1 MVLPALSSPP
11 PEGDFSR
18 LEGFVDA
25 TSSSHALILDMD
37 TERSGVI
44 AEILKE
50 RGYTCTQMQGV
61 GAALAVCARVP
72 FTVILLGD
80 VPVDHDRGAVVRA
93 LRQSSNSAI
102 LALVTGTAP
111 AIVTPLLDAGA
122 SDVVVF
128 TREDRER
135 LLLRVLVTERRAA
148 AQSHAEAMLR
158 AMPDLVFRIHASGE
172 FLSFHANNVRELF
185 TPPEKIVGRSIEE
198 TLPPHV
204 ARLCR
209 EGMGRALDS
218 GELQMVTY
226 TLAMPGGA
234 QDFEARIVPAGP
246 DEVLGVV
253 RNITDRT
260 QVESLGRANLT
271 LAAEVA
277 ERRRAEEALRVSE
290 AQWRSLV
297 ENCPDLVLVIDADG
311 RVSFTNRAIESAAP
325 ESGAGRAVYDLA
337 PPHLHDGLRAA
348 LSRVFSRGEAVT
360 LDVAGVGERS
370 HVEWELRA
378 APIRDEGP
386 VTRAVILARDITER
400 RAAEAERARM
410 QERLWTAQKLDS
422 LGLLAGGVA
431 HDFNNLLTAILGSAS
446 VALLKLPEGG
456 PARRAIETLVTAA
469 RRASELTQQLLAY
482 SGRGKLEVRPLD
494 LSEQI
499 RELLLVLHAAIP
511 KQIELHLRLGS
522 DLPSVLADVAQT
534 QQIVMNLV
542 INAAEAIGERS
553 GTIIITTGR
562 QMVDDTYIASLPP
575 GETLQKGMHVSLEVH
590 DDGCGMDP
598 DTIAKVF
605 DPFFSTKATGRGL
618 GLAAVQG
625 IVRSHHGA
633 MRIYSTKGRGTSFK
647 ILFPASTAPVES
659 KPAEAAPPRHA
670 GGTVLVVDDETLL
683 RRAAT
688 QIIEHFGYDAIE
700 AEDGRA
706 AIRIFRERARDID
719 VVLLDMTMPGLTGEE
734 TFQELLRIR
743 PDARVVLSSGFN
755 EMEATRRFGTEQLAG
770 FLQKPYTAEQLAQ
783 MLSRVIGPPSR

>member
-1 MVLPALSSPP
+1 M
-11 PEGDFSR
+11 
-18 LEGFVDA
+18 DA

-37 TERSGVI
+37 TERSGAI

-50 RGYTCTQMQGV
+50 RGYAATQMQGV

-72 FTVILLGD
+72 FTVILLGEL
-80 VPVDHDRGAVVRA
+80 PPDHDRSAVIRA

-102 LALVTGTAP
+102 VALVRDCTPEAV
-111 AIVTPLLDAGA
+111 APLLDAGA
-122 SDVVVF
+122 SDAVPF
-128 TREDRER
+128 SKADPER

-148 AQSHAEAMLR
+148 TQSHAEAMLR

-172 FLSFHANNVRELF
+172 FLSFHAHDVRELYA
-185 TPPEKIVGRSIEE
+185 PAEKIVGRSIEDA
-198 TLPPHV
+198 LPPHV

-209 EGMGRALDS
+209 EAMRRAFDS

-226 TLAMPGGA
+226 TLEMPGDGA
-234 QDFEARIVPAGP
+234 QDYEARVVPAGP
-246 DEVLGVV
+246 DEVLAVV

-260 QVESLGRANLT
+260 QAESLGRANVS

-297 ENCPDLVLVIDADG
+297 ENCPDLVVMLDAAG
-311 RVSFTNRAIESAAP
+311 RISFANRPIPTPAP
-325 ESGAGRAVYDLA
+325 QPGAGKTVFELA
-337 PPHLHDGLRAA
+337 PPHLHERLRAA
-348 LSRVFSRGEAVT
+348 LDRVFSRGEAVT
-360 LDVAGVGERS
+360 LEVAGTGDRS
-370 HVEWELRA
+370 GIAWELRA
-378 APIRDEGP
+378 APITDGGP
-386 VTRAVILARDITER
+386 VTRAVIIARDITER

-446 VALLKLPEGG
+446 VALLKLPEEG
-456 PARRAIETLVTAA
+456 PARRAIETLVSAA

-482 SGRGKLEVRPLD
+482 SGRGKLQVRAID

-499 RELLLVLHAAIP
+499 RELLLVLHAAVP
-511 KQIELHLRLGS
+511 KQIELHLRLAP
-522 DLPSVLADVAQT
+522 DLPSVQADVAQM

-553 GTIIITTGR
+553 GTIVVATGR
-562 QMVDDTYIASLPP
+562 QVVDGTYIASLPP
-575 GETLQKGMHVSLEVH
+575 GETLSPGLHVSLEVH
-590 DDGCGMDP
+590 DDGCGMDEE
-598 DTIAKVF
+598 TVAKVF

-633 MRIYSTKGRGTSFK
+633 LSITSARGRGTSFK
-647 ILFPASTAPVES
+647 VLFPASPVAVES
-659 KPAEAAPPRHA
+659 RPSEPAPPRSA
-670 GGTVLVVDDETLL
+670 AGTVLVVDDEALL

-688 QIIEHFGYDAIE
+688 QIIEHFGYDVLE

-706 AIRIFRERARDID
+706 AVSIFRERAPQID

-755 EMEATRRFGTEQLAG
+755 EMEATRRFGTDRLAG

>member
-1 MVLPALSSPP
+1 MLPP
-11 PEGDFSR
+11 P
-18 LEGFVDA
+18 
-25 TSSSHALILDMD
+25 
-37 TERSGVI
+37 
-44 AEILKE
+44 
-50 RGYTCTQMQGV
+50 
-61 GAALAVCARVP
+61 
-72 FTVILLGD
+72 
-80 VPVDHDRGAVVRA
+80 
-93 LRQSSNSAI
+93 
-102 LALVTGTAP
+102 
-111 AIVTPLLDAGA
+111 
-122 SDVVVF
+122 
-128 TREDRER
+128 
-135 LLLRVLVTERRAA
+135 
-148 AQSHAEAMLR
+148 
-158 AMPDLVFRIHASGE
+158 
-172 FLSFHANNVRELF
+172 
-185 TPPEKIVGRSIEE
+185 
-198 TLPPHV
+198 V

-209 EGMGRALDS
+209 DGIRRALDS
-218 GELQMVTY
+218 GELQVMTY
-226 TLAMPGGA
+226 TLDVRGGTEA
-234 QDFEARIVPAGP
+234 FEARLVPAGP
-246 DEVLGVV
+246 DEVVAVV

-260 QVESLGRANLT
+260 QAESLGRANLT

-297 ENCPDLVLVIDADG
+297 ENCPDLVLMIDAAG
-311 RVSFTNRAIESAAP
+311 RVSFTNRAIEVVAS
-325 ESGAGRAVYDLA
+325 STMIGKSVYELA
-337 PPHLHDGLRAA
+337 PPHLHEQLRAMCD
-348 LSRVFSRGEAVT
+348 RVFSRGEPAT
-360 LDVAGVGERS
+360 LEVSGNGEYS
-370 HVEWELRA
+370 HVAWELRA
-378 APIRDEGP
+378 APISDGGP

-400 RAAEAERARM
+400 RAAEHERARM

-456 PARRAIETLVTAA
+456 PARRAIETLVSAA

-499 RELLLVLHAAIP
+499 RELLLVLNAAIP

-522 DLPSVLADVAQT
+522 GLPSVMADVAQM

-553 GTIIITTGR
+553 GTIVITTGR
-562 QMVDDTYIASLPP
+562 QMVDDTFIASLPP

-625 IVRSHHGA
+625 IVRSHGGA
-633 MRIYSTKGRGTSFK
+633 LRIYSTKGRGTSFK
-647 ILFPASTAPVES
+647 ILLPASTSPVETR
-659 KPAEAAPPRHA
+659 PAEQAPPRHA
-670 GGTVLVVDDETLL
+670 GGTVLVVDDEALL
-683 RRAAT
+683 RRAAK
-688 QIIEHFGYDAIE
+688 QIIEHFGYEALE
-700 AEDGRA
+700 AEDGRS
-706 AIRIFRERARDID
+706 AIAIFRERARGID

-743 PDARVVLSSGFN
+743 PDVRVVLSSGFN
-755 EMEATRRFGTEQLAG
+755 EMEATRRFGAEQLAG

-783 MLSRVIGPPSR
+783 MLARVIGPPSR

>member
-1 MVLPALSSPP
+1 M
-11 PEGDFSR
+11 
-18 LEGFVDA
+18 DA

-37 TERSGVI
+37 TERSGAI
-44 AEILKE
+44 AEVLKE
-50 RGYTCTQMQGV
+50 RGYTTTQMQGV

-72 FTVILLGD
+72 FTVIVLGD
-80 VPVDHDRGAVVRA
+80 VPPDHDRGAICRA

-102 LALVTGTAP
+102 LAIVTSTAP
-111 AIVTPLLDAGA
+111 GTVTPLLDAGA
-122 SDVVVF
+122 SDVVLF
-128 TREDRER
+128 SKSDPER

-172 FLSFHANNVRELF
+172 FLSFHANNVRELY
-185 TPPEKIVGRSIEE
+185 TPPDEIIGRSITE
-198 TLPPHV
+198 TLPPDV
-204 ARLCR
+204 ARLCIDGLR
-209 EGMGRALDS
+209 RAIDS
-218 GELQMVTY
+218 GELQVVTY
-226 TLAMPGGA
+226 TLDVPGGP
-234 QDFEARIVPAGP
+234 QDYEARLVPAGP
-246 DEVLGVV
+246 DEVLAVI

-260 QVESLGRANLT
+260 QVESLGRANVR

-290 AQWRSLV
+290 ARWRSLV
-297 ENCPDLVLVIDADG
+297 ENCPDLVVTLDATG
-311 RVSFTNRAIESAAP
+311 RISFANRPIVRVAP
-325 ESGAGRAVYDLA
+325 GTGTGTGTGSTIFELA
-337 PPHLHDGLRAA
+337 PPHLHDRLRAA
-348 LSRVFSRGEAVT
+348 LDRVFSRGEATTVEIT
-360 LDVAGVGERS
+360 GEGDQS
-370 HVEWELRA
+370 HVAWEVRA

-386 VTRAVILARDITER
+386 VTRAVIIARDITER
-400 RAAEAERARM
+400 RAAEAERTRM

-456 PARRAIETLVTAA
+456 PARSAIETLVTAA
-469 RRASELTQQLLAY
+469 RRASELTAQLLAY
-482 SGRGKLEVRPLD
+482 SGRGKMEVRPLD

-511 KQIELHLRLGS
+511 KQIELHLRLAPE
-522 DLPSVLADVAQT
+522 LPSVLADVAQMR
-534 QQIVMNLV
+534 QIVMNLV

-562 QMVDDTYIASLPP
+562 QVVDDTYLASLPE
-575 GETLQKGMHVSLEVH
+575 GESLQKGLHVSLEVH
-590 DDGCGMDP
+590 DDGCGMDV
-598 DTIAKVF
+598 DTIGKVF

-625 IVRSHHGA
+625 IVRSHHG
-633 MRIYSTKGRGTSFK
+633 MLRIYSTKGRGTSFK
-647 ILFPASTAPVES
+647 ILFPASAAPVES
-659 KPAEAAPPRHA
+659 RPSEPAPPRQT
-670 GGTVLVVDDETLL
+670 GGTVLVVDDEALL
-683 RRAAT
+683 RRAAK
-688 QIIEHFGYDAIE
+688 QIIEHFGYDAFE

-706 AIRIFRERARDID
+706 AIAVFRERARDFD

-743 PDARVVLSSGFN
+743 PDARIVLSSGFN
-755 EMEATRRFGTEQLAG
+755 EMEATRRFGAGQLAG

-783 MLSRVIGPPSR
+783 MLSRVIGR

>member
-1 MVLPALSSPP
+1 M
-11 PEGDFSR
+11 
-18 LEGFVDA
+18 DA

-37 TERSGVI
+37 TERSGAI
-44 AEILKE
+44 AEMLKE
-50 RGYTCTQMQGV
+50 RGIAATQMQGV

-72 FTVILLGD
+72 FSVILLGE
-80 VPVDHDRGAVVRA
+80 VPADHDRRAVCRA

-102 LALVTGTAP
+102 LALVTSNAP
-111 AIVTPLLDAGA
+111 ATVTPLLDAGA
-122 SDVVVF
+122 SDVVIF
-128 TREDRER
+128 AKEDPER
-135 LLLRVLVTERRAA
+135 LLLRVLVSERRAA

-172 FLSFHANNVRELF
+172 FLSFHANNVEELH
-185 TPPEKIVGRSIEE
+185 TPPDKIVGHSIDE

-209 EGMGRALDS
+209 EGMRRAVDS
-218 GELQMVTY
+218 GELQMVNY
-226 TLAMPGGA
+226 TLDTPKGR
-234 QDFEARIVPAGP
+234 QDFEARIVPGGP
-246 DEVLGVV
+246 DEVLAVV
-253 RNITDRT
+253 RNTTDRT
-260 QVESLGRANLT
+260 QAESLGRANVT

-297 ENCPDLVLVIDADG
+297 ENCPDLVVMVDPAG
-311 RVSFTNRAIESAAP
+311 RVSFANRPIGAVPPP
-325 ESGAGRAVYDLA
+325 ECVGKTIFEIA
-337 PPHLHDGLRAA
+337 PPHMHERVRGVLD
-348 LSRVFSRGEAVT
+348 RVFSRGEAAT
-360 LDVAGVGERS
+360 LEVSGIGDQS
-370 HVEWELRA
+370 HVAWELRA
-378 APIRDEGP
+378 APISDEGP
-386 VTRAVILARDITER
+386 LTRAVIIARDITER

-456 PARRAIETLVTAA
+456 PARRAIETLVSAA

-511 KQIELHLRLGS
+511 KQIELHLRLGPG
-522 DLPSVLADVAQT
+522 LPSVLADVAQM

-575 GETLQKGMHVSLEVH
+575 GETLEKGLHVSLEVH
-590 DDGCGMDP
+590 DDGCGMDA

-625 IVRSHHGA
+625 IVRSHQGA
-633 MRIYSTKGRGTSFK
+633 LRIYSTKGRGTSFK
-647 ILFPASTAPVES
+647 ILFPASPAAIES
-659 KPAEAAPPRHA
+659 KPAPPVPPRHA
-670 GGTVLVVDDETLL
+670 GGTVLVVDDEALL

-688 QIIEHFGYDAIE
+688 AIIEHFGYDAVE

-706 AIRIFRERARDID
+706 AIAIFRERARDFD

-743 PDARVVLSSGFN
+743 PDVRVVLSSGFN